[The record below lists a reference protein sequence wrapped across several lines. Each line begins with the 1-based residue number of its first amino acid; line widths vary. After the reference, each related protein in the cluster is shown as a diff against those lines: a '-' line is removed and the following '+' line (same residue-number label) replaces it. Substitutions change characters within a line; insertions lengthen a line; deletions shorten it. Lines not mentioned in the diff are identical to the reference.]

1 MAQGF
6 VTSLNLRESASPD
19 SDRLILTNLVQD
31 GGVSGDLQL
40 FSGNTQH
47 KSRLINN
54 PLTEGQLV
62 QFGSFEQDK
71 KYKVF
76 DSGIGRGWTSIGAT
90 TGDVNEIFTA
100 TGEGDILVG
109 SGGLALEI
117 TPKREFDAVFDS
129 VDGWTLVV
137 RPRIARV
144 AFTEGTPL
152 SIDGGLNYDYIVVN
166 SDAVS
171 TFQLAPISDPTG
183 PAFNFATSDNGNT
196 PGNVD
201 TLTLVRDDTITI
213 EHLQN
218 AHVESL
224 GQQDQALD
232 NITQITDETIHILS
246 PDPWDT
252 DPGGYGGLGQLAIL
266 DQNISSIEVK
276 KSNVIVGYSPNI
288 FRLDS
293 GVRFD
298 GGVRVVNNQDAAGKV
313 RKIGVETNFG
323 DLVAGEIYKV
333 VKLGTSSWETVGSIT
348 KHESP
353 EITGGNIIPG
363 EVYEIINLGYRTGV
377 GVEGVLSFS
386 FDDVDDVNDTI
397 TFDAPHGLSD
407 GDEVFYTRISGESI
421 GDNGITG
428 DLVETTYY
436 VKVISSTQIKLSKN
450 SSDVDQDQVD
460 MAMSVATQVG
470 EYRLDTNPQA
480 NWNAIVGTTGVTYT
494 ARSEGI
500 PVVRGSYFT
509 AQTHGGTLSNAI
521 VKHIVFK
528 ATTTGGPLNTG
539 STALIVDS
547 VGLYIRNPA
556 NGEAKR
562 AFTGT
567 DNPWQKVEEATGS
580 LSNNLDIPGSVETNY
595 TLDGTLGG
603 VNKPGVVGTSGSR
616 TLNVPALKTTSDTA
630 QAGDF
635 IFDRKDVTTWGSF
648 IVGESYTITDVGD
661 INTDWN
667 DVTSTTGETYRV
679 GDSFRATH
687 SGNGLSG
694 TSGEAVGEPKILFT
708 NSDQDAISGNG
719 LQNLY
724 QTSIV
729 DGVDSVTNNVQFLT
743 NNFTHMIPITV
754 NGESY
759 QLLAYADEADVRDG
773 VYKVLVM

>member
-47 KSRLINN
+47 RSRLIND
-54 PLTEGQLV
+54 PFAEGQLV

-71 KYKVF
+71 NYKIF
-76 DSGIGRGWTSIGAT
+76 DSGSDRGWTSIGAS

-100 TGEGDILVG
+100 TGEGDISTG
-109 SGGLALEI
+109 SGGLAIEI
-117 TPKREFDAVFDS
+117 SPKREFDAVFDS
-129 VDGWTLVV
+129 LDGWTLVV
-137 RPRIARV
+137 RPRIARI
-144 AFTEGTPL
+144 AFTEGTLL
-152 SIDGGLNYDYIVVN
+152 SIDGGSNYDYIVVN

-171 TFQLAPISDPTG
+171 RFQLAPISDPTG
-183 PAFNFATSDNGNT
+183 PAFNFATSANGNT

-201 TLTLVRDDTITI
+201 TLTLTRDDTITI
-213 EHLQN
+213 ENLKN

-224 GQQDQALD
+224 GQQDQLFGGFSEI
-232 NITQITDETIHILS
+232 NEETIVLIS

-252 DPGGYGGLGQLAIL
+252 DPASGGVGQLAIL
-266 DQNISSIEVK
+266 DQNISGVEVK

-288 FRLDS
+288 FKLDS

-298 GGVRVVNNQDAAGKV
+298 GGVRVVNNQNAAGKV

-333 VKLGTSSWETVGSIT
+333 VKLGTSSWESVGSIT
-348 KHESP
+348 KYESP

-363 EVYEIINLGYRTGV
+363 EVYEIINLGYRTGI

-397 TFDAPHGLSD
+397 TFDSPHGLSD
-407 GDEVFYTRISGESI
+407 SDEVFYTRISGESI
-421 GDNGITG
+421 GDNGVTG
-428 DLVETTYY
+428 DMVETIYY
-436 VKVISSTQIKLSKN
+436 VKVVNSTQIKLSKN

-460 MAMSVATQVG
+460 MAMSVSNQVG

-480 NWNAIVGTTGVTYT
+480 NWNAIVGSTGVTYV
-494 ARSEGI
+494 ARSQGI
-500 PVVRGSYFT
+500 PVVRGTYFT
-509 AQTHGGTLSNAI
+509 AQTHGGSLSNAI

-528 ATTTGGPLNTG
+528 ATTAGGSVDTG

-603 VNKPGVVGTSGSR
+603 TNKPGVVGTSGSR

-635 IFDRKDVTTWGSF
+635 IFDRKDVTTWGNFVVS
-648 IVGESYTITDVGD
+648 ESYIITDVGD
-661 INTDWN
+661 NNTDWN
-667 DVTSTTGETYRV
+667 DVSGTTGVSYLV

-694 TSGEAVGEPKILFT
+694 TGGEAVGEPKLLFT
-708 NSDQDAISGNG
+708 NANQDSINGNG

-729 DGVDSVTNNVQFLT
+729 DGADIVTNNAQFLT

-773 VYKVLVM
+773 IYKVLVM